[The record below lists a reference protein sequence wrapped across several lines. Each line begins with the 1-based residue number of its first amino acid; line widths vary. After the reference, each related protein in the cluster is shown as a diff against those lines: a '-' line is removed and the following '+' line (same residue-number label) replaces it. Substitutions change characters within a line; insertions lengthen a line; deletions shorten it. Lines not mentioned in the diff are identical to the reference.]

1 MKKKPQNFISLG
13 VAARLSEAPAAAKT
27 AKSGV
32 SSKLRT
38 QMTMY
43 GMMLPSVLI
52 AVVFSIV
59 PLFGLIIAFQKFEI
73 GAGIWRS
80 QFVDIYN
87 FTRLF
92 NRADFAR
99 VLFNTVYIALWKIV
113 LMSVLSVITALLLNE
128 MVTKTGKKLVQTI
141 IFLPYFLSWALI
153 GSVFVDM
160 FGRDG
165 VINVLLFRSE
175 PIDFLASNSYFR
187 PIIILTDLWKN
198 LGYQAVVF
206 LAAIT
211 TIDPTLYEAAEI
223 DGANR
228 FRRCWHVTLPGIK
241 TMIIL
246 ICVLN
251 IGNIM
256 NAGFE
261 QILVMY
267 NPLVYES
274 GDILDTMS
282 YREAMVTGSDYSLST
297 AIGLFKS
304 IISCI
309 LFAISYRLAYKIN
322 GYTIF

>member
-1 MKKKPQNFISLG
+1 MANNKASAAVAPGQSGAAVMQKPRTKS
-13 VAARLSEAPAAAKT
+13 KT
-27 AKSGV
+27 RIK
-32 SSKLRT
+32 T
-38 QMTMY
+38 QLTMY
-43 GMMLPSVLI
+43 GMMLPSFLL
-52 AVVFSIV
+52 AFVFSIV

-73 GAGIWRS
+73 GAGIWKS

-87 FTRLF
+87 FTKLF
-92 NRADFAR
+92 SRADFFQ
-99 VLFNTVYIALWKIV
+99 VLFNTVYIAVWKIV
-113 LMSVLSVITALLLNE
+113 LMSVLSVVTALLLNE
-128 MVTKTGKKLVQTI
+128 MVTKRGKKLVQTI

-160 FGRDG
+160 FGLDG
-165 VINVLLFRSE
+165 VVNMLLGRSE
-175 PIDFLASNSYFR
+175 PIDFLASNAYFR

-228 FRRCWHVTLPGIK
+228 WRRCWHVTLPGIK
-241 TMIIL
+241 SMIVL

-256 NAGFE
+256 NAGFD

-267 NPLVYES
+267 NPLVYDT

-282 YREAMVTGSDYSLST
+282 YREAMVTGSNYSMST

-304 IISCI
+304 VISCI
-309 LFAISYRLAYKIN
+309 LFAISYRIAYKVN